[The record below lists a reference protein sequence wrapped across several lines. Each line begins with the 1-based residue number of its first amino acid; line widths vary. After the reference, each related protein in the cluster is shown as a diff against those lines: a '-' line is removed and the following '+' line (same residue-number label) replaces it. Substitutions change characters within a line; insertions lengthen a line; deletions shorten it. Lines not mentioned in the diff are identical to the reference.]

1 MRKKPPHRVPRLS
14 RRQLRRRLALCA
26 AAACVAVA
34 AGAVALD
41 RYLWRRGE
49 AAKVYD
55 TGPGAAPRRGLY
67 EWNDNLANSLLFRV
81 DPELSWGLRPGARL
95 KLAYLW
101 GHGKRK
107 RFDVTVNDLGC
118 RGKPLSKQKDPK
130 GLRLFCLGDSRTYG
144 QGVNDNATYPAQL
157 ERQLAHVLPDRRVE
171 CLNAGAP
178 GYSSF
183 QGMLLANRLLAY
195 GPDAFV
201 LCFSTNDATPRPRS
215 DSEVHAHTSR
225 VLTTVQAWL
234 DRSMIYLRFR
244 QALRRSHKPT
254 PRVGEAG
261 PRVAPS
267 EYVQN
272 LTQVL
277 ELCRIAG
284 VQPVLVH
291 IPALCDKGVVDAPY
305 AEVTRAFARRKDV
318 VLVDFR
324 AVMAADRRDPAGFYI
339 EAGYLNEAGHR
350 LLAGALAEAIA
361 GSREGDPKP

>member
-1 MRKKPPHRVPRLS
+1 MRTKPPHRSPRLS
-14 RRQLRRRLALCA
+14 RRQLRRRLTFCA
-26 AAACVAVA
+26 AAACVAVV

-41 RYLWRRGE
+41 LYLWRRGE
-49 AAKVYD
+49 TAKVYE

-107 RFDVTVNDLGC
+107 RFDVTVNGLGC
-118 RGKPLSKQKDPK
+118 RGKPLSKHKNPK
-130 GLRLFCLGDSRTYG
+130 GLRIFCLGDSRTYG
-144 QGVNDNATYPAQL
+144 QGVNDHDAYPAQL
-157 ERQLAHVLPDRRVE
+157 ERQLAQALPGRRVE
-171 CLNAGAP
+171 CLNAGVP

-183 QGMLLANRLLAY
+183 QGMLLANRLLAH
-195 GPDAFV
+195 GPDALV
-201 LCFSTNDATPRPRS
+201 LCFSTNDATLRPRS
-215 DSEVHAHTSR
+215 DSEVHSR
-225 VLTTVQAWL
+225 ASRFSVTVQAWL
-234 DRSMIYLRFR
+234 DRSMVYLRLR
-244 QALRRSHKPT
+244 KALRPSHPPASRT
-254 PRVGEAG
+254 GTLV

-272 LTQVL
+272 LTQVI
-277 ELCRIAG
+277 EICRIAG
-284 VQPVLVH
+284 LRMVLVH
-291 IPALCDKGVVDAPY
+291 IPALSGQEVVDAPY
-305 AEVTRAFARRKDV
+305 AQVARTISLRNEV

-324 AVMAADRRDPAGFYI
+324 GVMAAARRDPAGLYI

-361 GSREGDPKP
+361 RPPDEDPKP